1 MEMVHPRWGMVA
13 HTPRQGQGRL
23 WRWVILVILL
33 AVGLLPQAA
42 LAEERVHVV
51 QAGETLSGIA
61 ARYGTTVQALVTE
74 NKLANPNLIVAGQ
87 RLRLPEPGAV
97 TTADNNIVHVVGPG
111 EILSVIAAHYGVT
124 AMSIAL
130 ANDLRNPNVLWV
142 GQKLR
147 IPGTVAPA
155 PEPTPSL
162 SPAVPGAEGSDGKWI
177 EVILSTQTVIAWEG
191 QVAVRRMIVSTG
203 LPGTPTVTGRF
214 NVYAK
219 YISAPMSGPG
229 YYLPAVPHTMYYY
242 RGYAL
247 HGAYWHNNFGRPMS
261 HGCVNLN
268 LADAAWLY
276 DWTPMGTLV
285 VVHY

>member
-1 MEMVHPRWGMVA
+1 MACQRREMIVRASGEGY
-13 HTPRQGQGRL
+13 RRL
-23 WRWVILVILL
+23 LLWVILVCLL
-33 AVGLLPQAA
+33 AVGLWPQAA
-42 LAEERVHVV
+42 LAEEWVHVV
-51 QAGETLSGIA
+51 LPGETLSGIA

-74 NKLANPNLIVAGQ
+74 NRLANPNLIMAGQ
-87 RLRLPEPGAV
+87 RLRLPEPGTI
-97 TTADNNIVHVVGPG
+97 TTAGNNIVHVVEPG
-111 EILSVIAAHYGVT
+111 DVLSVIAARYGVT
-124 AMSIAL
+124 AISIAL

-147 IPGTVAPA
+147 IPGTVAPV
-155 PEPTPSL
+155 PEPTPEPPPVK
-162 SPAVPGAEGSDGKWI
+162 PAAEGSGGKWI
-177 EVILSTQTVIAWEG
+177 EVILSSQTVIAWEG

-219 YISAPMSGPG
+219 YVSAPMSGPG
-229 YYLPAVPHTMYYY
+229 YYLPAVPHTMYFY

-247 HGAYWHNNFGRPMS
+247 HGAYWHNNFGQPMS

-268 LADAAWLY
+268 LADAAWLF

>member
-1 MEMVHPRWGMVA
+1 MVHLCRGMA
-13 HTPRQGQGRL
+13 ARATGEGRERL
-23 WRWVILVILL
+23 LRWVLLIVLL
-33 AVGLLPQAA
+33 AVGLVPGAA
-42 LAEERVHVV
+42 LAEERVHIV
-51 QAGETLSGIA
+51 QSGETLSGIA
-61 ARYGTTVQALVTE
+61 ARHGTTVQALVTE
-74 NKLANPNLIVAGQ
+74 NKLANPNLIMAGQ

-97 TTADNNIVHVVGPG
+97 TTADNNIVHVVERG
-111 EILSVIAAHYGVT
+111 EILSVIAARYGVT
-124 AMSIAL
+124 AISIAL
-130 ANDLRNPNVLWV
+130 ANDLRNPNVLWA

-147 IPGTVAPA
+147 IPGTVAPV
-155 PEPTPSL
+155 PEPTPEPL
-162 SPAVPGAEGSDGKWI
+162 PAKPSAEGSDGKWI
-177 EVILSTQTVIAWEG
+177 EVILSSQTVIAWEG

-219 YISAPMSGPG
+219 YVSAPMSGPG

-268 LADAAWLY
+268 LADAAWLF